1 MTKTIGFGEYI
12 SDHFKTIRNESNDWF
27 QFVPQSEVMEK
38 LRTSHTQL
46 NRWID
51 EFPNQIKKYK
61 RKRKVYYRRDDINN
75 LIESFGNFG
84 G

>member
-1 MTKTIGFGEYI
+1 MTETVGFGDHI
-12 SDHFKTIRNESNDWF
+12 SNHFKNIRNESNDWF

-75 LIESFGNFG
+75 LIESFGNYG